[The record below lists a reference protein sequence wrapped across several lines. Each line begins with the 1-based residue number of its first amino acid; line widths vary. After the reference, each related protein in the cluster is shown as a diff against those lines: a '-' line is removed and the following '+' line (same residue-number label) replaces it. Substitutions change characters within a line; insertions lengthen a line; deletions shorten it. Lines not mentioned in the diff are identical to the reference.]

1 MKIID
6 YIANRNDNLKYNPI
20 YTYDDLKR
28 YWVRR
33 SADLGYPLTVEAKYK
48 RDRYIMNKEAM
59 NKVFN
64 EISNKV
70 LLQHE
75 TELFAFYNNVI
86 SKAIRDNTEDVMNT
100 LHLDPCGQFKA
111 QNPRTKEFSLSS
123 ALGRSLGMAI
133 AKNIDYVLD
142 DMIHGK
148 L

>member
-1 MKIID
+1 
-6 YIANRNDNLKYNPI
+6 
-20 YTYDDLKR
+20 
-28 YWVRR
+28 
-33 SADLGYPLTVEAKYK
+33 
-48 RDRYIMNKEAM
+48 MNKEAM

-100 LHLDPCGQFKA
+100 LHLDPRGQFKA

-133 AKNIDYVLD
+133 AKNINYVLD

>member
-75 TELFAFYNNVI
+75 TELFAFYNKAEKAKRALKENPEAYKNV
-86 SKAIRDNTEDVMNT
+86 R
-100 LHLDPCGQFKA
+100 
-111 QNPRTKEFSLSS
+111 R
-123 ALGRSLGMAI
+123 
-133 AKNIDYVLD
+133 
-142 DMIHGK
+142 
-148 L
+148 